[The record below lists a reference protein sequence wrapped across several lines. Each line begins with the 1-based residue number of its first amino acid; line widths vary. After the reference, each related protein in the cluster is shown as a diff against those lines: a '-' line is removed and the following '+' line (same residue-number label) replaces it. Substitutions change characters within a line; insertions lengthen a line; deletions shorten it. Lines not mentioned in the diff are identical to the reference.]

1 MQLTT
6 FRWVAIAEAVT
17 FLGLLVATV
26 VKYSLDNE
34 SGVELLGPIHG
45 TLWLA
50 YVVLVLVVRPEAKWG
65 VMMTAAVLLA
75 SLVPFGGFVVERR
88 VAAGVAA
95 PAAATSSE
103 RSPTP

>member
-1 MQLTT
+1 MQLTA

-26 VKYSLDNE
+26 VKYNLENE
-34 SGVELLGPIHG
+34 AGVEVLGPIHG
-45 TLWLA
+45 MLWLA
-50 YVVLVLVVRPEAKWG
+50 YVVLVLVVRPEANWS

-88 VAAGVAA
+88 VAAGAAA
-95 PAAATSSE
+95 PAAATSSP
-103 RSPTP
+103 RSPAP